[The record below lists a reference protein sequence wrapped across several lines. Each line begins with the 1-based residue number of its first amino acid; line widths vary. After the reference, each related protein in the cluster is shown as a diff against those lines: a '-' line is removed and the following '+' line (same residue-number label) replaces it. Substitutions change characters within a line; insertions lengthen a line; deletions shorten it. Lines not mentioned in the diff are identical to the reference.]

1 MAAVAE
7 TKLIPE
13 FNDEFFE
20 WEERDEHT
28 PLQVHMIAG
37 SLAGVGEHCALL
49 PLDNIKTHRQS
60 SMTNM
65 SIPQTFAHIRQQQGG
80 YFNFWR
86 GSTIMAL
93 GCIPAHALFF
103 SMYEY
108 SKKQLGISE
117 SENYN
122 FNLNAAVG
130 ALSSIFHD
138 LIILPC
144 EGSIFVDRQ

>member
-1 MAAVAE
+1 MTTITE
-7 TKLIPE
+7 TKEVSE

-20 WEERDEHT
+20 WEERDEET
-28 PLQVHMIAG
+28 PLKIHMVAG

-49 PLDNIKTHRQS
+49 PLDNVKTHRQS
-60 SMTNM
+60 SMINM
-65 SIPQTFAHIRQQQGG
+65 SISETFAHIRQQQGG
-80 YFNFWR
+80 YLNFWR

-103 SMYEY
+103 SMYEF
-108 SKKQLGISE
+108 SKKQLGISH
-117 SENYN
+117 SQNYN

-144 EGSIFVDRQ
+144 EGTLLL